1 MKNRYFDGKIIS
13 AKEANDMMM
22 EKRKFGGVYP
32 SQKELIAFYESKKEF
47 FDYVSSGIVAGAK
60 VGNTGVL
67 VESLDEVF
75 DDIDVLLMVIAFY
88 RDLGFEVG
96 LKRNEK
102 ETTLSISWE
111 IDYNF

>member
-1 MKNRYFDGKIIS
+1 MKNRYFDGKIIG

-22 EKRKFGGVYP
+22 EKKKFGGAYP
-32 SQKELIAFYESKKEF
+32 SQKELISLYESKKEF

-67 VESLDEVF
+67 VKSLDEVF
-75 DDIDVLLMVIAFY
+75 DDVDDLLMVIAFY

-102 ETTLSISWE
+102 ETTLSISWK